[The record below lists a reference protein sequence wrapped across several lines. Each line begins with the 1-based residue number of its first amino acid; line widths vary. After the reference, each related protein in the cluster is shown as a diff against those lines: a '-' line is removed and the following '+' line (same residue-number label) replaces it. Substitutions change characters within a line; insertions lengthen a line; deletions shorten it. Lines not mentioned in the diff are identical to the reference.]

1 MLKHFIKTMSFGLLL
16 MLGGCSASVD
26 FSKFSAGYD
35 HAMQKSAEKN
45 LLLNIVR
52 SSQGHPL
59 HFTTVSS
66 VTGSSDLF
74 FGGGGINHS
83 IDQIFSWSRPELG
96 AFGLINS
103 PTFTQTSSVGVN
115 PLTSAEFLSGLLTQI
130 DPKTITFFAAQGIP
144 KELLLH
150 LTIESVEVFYN
161 GENTILSNDPTSSDY
176 AKFKDLLLTLIELGI
191 TTETINS
198 LSPLGPEL
206 SAEEAANPAMIQAAE
221 TNGLIVQE
229 IENTNPVKYQLFGP
243 LSYSRFCFSPSNRES
258 AKMPTSALCS
268 SEGSVL
274 NLGNGEIKTGNSGKG
289 AFKNAS
295 IKIVTRSARGLFDYL
310 GKLVYLQNKQSQQI
324 KITLETMN
332 AYAYNYLN
340 EGNELFVV
348 KKDASVGDELL
359 SVNYLGSK
367 YSIPKKDQG
376 FSATVLSLAL
386 DILNLSKSVNSLPP
400 STTVRLQ

>member
-1 MLKHFIKTMSFGLLL
+1 MLKHFIKTMGLGLLL

-198 LSPLGPEL
+198 LSPLGPE
-206 SAEEAANPAMIQAAE
+206 S
-221 TNGLIVQE
+221 V
-229 IENTNPVKYQLFGP
+229 
-243 LSYSRFCFSPSNRES
+243 SYTHLTL
-258 AKMPTSALCS
+258 PTKA
-268 SEGSVL
+268 
-274 NLGNGEIKTGNSGKG
+274 
-289 AFKNAS
+289 
-295 IKIVTRSARGLFDYL
+295 
-310 GKLVYLQNKQSQQI
+310 
-324 KITLETMN
+324 
-332 AYAYNYLN
+332 
-340 EGNELFVV
+340 
-348 KKDASVGDELL
+348 
-359 SVNYLGSK
+359 
-367 YSIPKKDQG
+367 
-376 FSATVLSLAL
+376 
-386 DILNLSKSVNSLPP
+386 
-400 STTVRLQ
+400 

>member
-1 MLKHFIKTMSFGLLL
+1 M
-16 MLGGCSASVD
+16 
-26 FSKFSAGYD
+26 
-35 HAMQKSAEKN
+35 
-45 LLLNIVR
+45 
-52 SSQGHPL
+52 
-59 HFTTVSS
+59 
-66 VTGSSDLF
+66 
-74 FGGGGINHS
+74 
-83 IDQIFSWSRPELG
+83 
-96 AFGLINS
+96 
-103 PTFTQTSSVGVN
+103 
-115 PLTSAEFLSGLLTQI
+115 
-130 DPKTITFFAAQGIP
+130 
-144 KELLLH
+144 
-150 LTIESVEVFYN
+150 FYN
-161 GENTILSNDPTSSDY
+161 GENRILSNDPTSSNY
-176 AKFKDLLLTLIELGI
+176 AEFKDLLLTLIELGI

-198 LSPLGPEL
+198 LSPLGPQL
-206 SAEEAANPAMIQAAE
+206 SAEEAADPTLIQAAE

-229 IENTNPVKYQLFGP
+229 IENTDPLKYQLFGP

-340 EGNELFVV
+340 EGKELFVV

-367 YSIPKKDQG
+367 YSIPKKGQG

-400 STTVRLQ
+400 PTTVRLQ